1 MLTRLTAA
9 LIFTCVVPLSALAQQ
24 APVAYPPGTYP
35 QQPPYPPQQVQPG
48 QYPQQYPADPYA
60 QPGAAPGYAPLGGY
74 PPGYPGG
81 LAGVEPL
88 ITSVAG
94 LLQVSLGTYF
104 LRYTSLSQSFDNNG
118 GDFSRT
124 DVNWGFSNG
133 APVILEGGYGL
144 NDNMIVGGVLQLG
157 GSSSTAEP
165 DGGGAKRETS
175 SFDLMLAPKFDYQF
189 MPASKFNPFVGGLL
203 GLEIGSLSATAAGV
217 TTDDSTTMFTLLA
230 RGGVRCFLFD
240 GFSIDPALV
249 VGFRLGGGSQ
259 KTGDTPELDYGLSGF
274 RVGLSVGVSGWLR

>member
-1 MLTRLTAA
+1 V
-9 LIFTCVVPLSALAQQ
+9 IPLSALAQQ
-24 APVAYPPGTYP
+24 APAYPPGAYQQQQQYP
-35 QQPPYPPQQVQPG
+35 QAYPPAQPQPQPG
-48 QYPQQYPADPYA
+48 QYPQLYPPDQYA
-60 QPGAAPGYAPLGGY
+60 QPGAAPGYGY

-81 LAGVEPL
+81 LAAGGEPL
-88 ITSVAG
+88 ITSVAS

-104 LRYTSLSQSFDNNG
+104 LRYTSGSQSFDNNG

-124 DVNWGFSNG
+124 DVNWGFSND
-133 APVILEGGYGL
+133 APVFLEGGYGL

-157 GSSSTAEP
+157 GSSSTIEP
-165 DGGGAKRETS
+165 DGGGAKSEKG
-175 SFDLMLAPKFDYQF
+175 SFDLMLAPKFDYMF

-203 GLEIGSLSATAAGV
+203 GLEIGSLSTTVAGV

-249 VGFRLGGGSQ
+249 LGFRLGGGSQ
-259 KTGDTPELDYGLSGF
+259 KTGDMPDLNYGLSGF
-274 RVGLSVGVSGWLR
+274 RIGLSVGISGWLR